1 MKHRVS
7 GKVVVVGGHDTWLKR
22 FKHSISGNVKY
33 IDREKDFPFSMIK
46 DADVVWIQLNA
57 VSHGQVTKVKKYA
70 ELYKV
75 PLMFF
80 NYAGV
85 QRCVD
90 QLIGG
95 AT

>member
-1 MKHRVS
+1 
-7 GKVVVVGGHDTWLKR
+7 
-22 FKHSISGNVKY
+22 
-33 IDREKDFPFSMIK
+33 MIK

-95 AT
+95 VT